1 MKKEDFV
8 KAIEKIKDNKK
19 KFTQTYE
26 LVINLQGLD
35 LKKPEQ
41 QMETWVELPN
51 GTGKQVKVA
60 ALVGQELKEQA
71 DKACD
76 LTVVQDDFAKY
87 TDKKVIKQL
96 SRSYDYFIA
105 QANIM
110 PLIAKTFGRY
120 FGPHGKMPNPKI
132 GCVVPP
138 NANLKA
144 LVDRLKI
151 TVKASAKTQAS
162 AKIPVG
168 REDMDAE
175 KVAENMLAAY
185 NAVLHKLPQEKNNIK
200 NVLIKKT
207 MSPPIRV
214 EEGK

>member
-8 KAIEKIKDNKK
+8 KAIEKIEDRKR
-19 KFTQTYE
+19 KFKQTYE
-26 LVINLQGLD
+26 LVINLTGLD

-41 QMETWVELPN
+41 QVEVFIELPN
-51 GTGKQVKVA
+51 GTGKEVKIG
-60 ALVGQELKEQA
+60 ALVGGELKEQA
-71 DKACD
+71 DKVCD
-76 LTVVQDDFAKY
+76 FALLTDDFGKY
-87 TDKKVIKQL
+87 PDKKAIKNL

-110 PLIAKTFGRY
+110 PLVAKTFGRF

-138 NANLKA
+138 NANLQP
-144 LVDRLKI
+144 LVEKLKK

-162 AKIPVG
+162 AKVPVG
-168 REDMDAE
+168 TEDLDVQ

-200 NVLIKKT
+200 NVLVKKT
-207 MSPPIRV
+207 MSAPVKV